1 MKINMQ
7 AALSSED
14 ISEAIADFVSEKTG
28 STVSP
33 DDVELSSND
42 HGIWAQVTVEAEP
55 DALTP
60 AKTTKRKT
68 PAKRAAPKLAAVQ
81 TEEPETVPDESGA
94 VIEEPE
100 TPEVSETSPESDNA
114 DESPAEPEVSPEETL
129 SELKAA
135 ASGKANIFNKKKA

>member
-28 STVSP
+28 SPVST
-33 DDVELSSND
+33 DAVELSSND

-55 DALTP
+55 DTMTTSKP
-60 AKTTKRKT
+60 TKRKT

-81 TEEPETVPDESGA
+81 TEEPETVPDESEA

-100 TPEVSETSPESDNA
+100 TSEVSDTSAESDTV
-114 DESPAEPEVSPEETL
+114 DEAPSETEVSPEETL

-135 ASGKANIFNKKKA
+135 ASGKANIFNRKTS

>member
-7 AALSSED
+7 AALSSDD

-60 AKTTKRKT
+60 AKTSKRKT
-68 PAKRAAPKLAAVQ
+68 PAKRTAPKLATVQ
-81 TEEPETVPDESGA
+81 TEQPETTSDETEAVVKEPETA
-94 VIEEPE
+94 
-100 TPEVSETSPESDNA
+100 EVSDTSPESDKA
-114 DESPAEPEVSPEETL
+114 DETDSEPEVSPEETL

-135 ASGKANIFNKKKA
+135 ASGKANIFNKKKG

>member
-7 AALSSED
+7 AALSSKD

-33 DDVELSSND
+33 DDVEISSND

-55 DALTP
+55 DDLTP

-68 PAKRAAPKLAAVQ
+68 PAKRTAPKLAAVQ
-81 TEEPETVPDESGA
+81 TEQPETTSDETEA

-100 TPEVSETSPESDNA
+100 APEVSDTSPESDKA
-114 DESPAEPEVSPEETL
+114 DETASEPEVSPEETL

-135 ASGKANIFNKKKA
+135 ASGKTNIFNKKKG

>member
-28 STVSP
+28 SPVST
-33 DDVELSSND
+33 DAVELSSND

-55 DALTP
+55 DVMTP

-81 TEEPETVPDESGA
+81 SEEPETVPDE
-94 VIEEPE
+94 PE
-100 TPEVSETSPESDNA
+100 TVAEETEAPEVSETSPESDTA
-114 DESPAEPEVSPEETL
+114 VETPAEPEVSPEETL

-135 ASGKANIFNKKKA
+135 ASGKTNIFSKKKG